1 MHRPN
6 EQDLAWDLIDHYRQ
20 CLSVAELNTVFL
32 QLGNGQYRPVI
43 ETTLQAVTRCGV
55 VLSPQYADVLTVWVA
70 GYGEH
75 RRYRGLQQLVSRSS
89 ADSSPSA
96 DNQSE

>member
-6 EQDLAWDLIDHYRQ
+6 EQDLAWDLIDHCRQ

-32 QLGNGQYRPVI
+32 QLGNGQ
-43 ETTLQAVTRCGV
+43 
-55 VLSPQYADVLTVWVA
+55 
-70 GYGEH
+70 
-75 RRYRGLQQLVSRSS
+75 S